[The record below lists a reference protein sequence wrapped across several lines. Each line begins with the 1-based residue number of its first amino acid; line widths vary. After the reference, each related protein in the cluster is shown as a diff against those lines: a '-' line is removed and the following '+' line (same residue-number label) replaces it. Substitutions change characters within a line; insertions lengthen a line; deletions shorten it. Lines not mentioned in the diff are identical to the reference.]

1 MIATEFAEPK
11 LKPGLPDDLVRAL
24 DRLAEALAAMGHGD
38 PAPYAAMWPNDPY
51 VTLFGAW
58 GPIER
63 GHDPVTR
70 TFTWVASRFSG
81 GAIIPDHDVIACSG
95 DLAYAVGFEHGE
107 VRVDGGP
114 PFHMTLRVTH
124 ILRRI
129 DGEWWLVHRH
139 ADFPPV
145 DQRPGR

>member
-70 TFTWVASRFSG
+70 TFTWAASRFSG
-81 GAIIPDHDVIACSG
+81 GAIFRTTTSSPAVATSRTRSASSTGRSG
-95 DLAYAVGFEHGE
+95 S
-107 VRVDGGP
+107 
-114 PFHMTLRVTH
+114 T
-124 ILRRI
+124 
-129 DGEWWLVHRH
+129 
-139 ADFPPV
+139 AD
-145 DQRPGR
+145 RPST